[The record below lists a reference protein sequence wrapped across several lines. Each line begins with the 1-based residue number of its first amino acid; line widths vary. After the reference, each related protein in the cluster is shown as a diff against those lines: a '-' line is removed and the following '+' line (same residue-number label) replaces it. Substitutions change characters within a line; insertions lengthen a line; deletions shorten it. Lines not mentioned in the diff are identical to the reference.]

1 MVKHLLTLFFSIIF
15 LNGFSQVPVLS
26 PINGAS
32 VVCTSSAIS
41 LSYSTSATNSPLYY
55 TWTYISSTSSAT
67 LSSNSNVGTAV
78 FYDINQTYTL
88 YCTATNS
95 SGTSTTETLVVKVF
109 ETPNV
114 SFSGVNTFCQGSST
128 NLSASSTIQGAS
140 TTVSY
145 NWSPSIGLNTTTGSS
160 VTANP
165 LNQTTYTVTAT
176 NGACSNSSQ
185 ITVTP
190 FEMLPVTFSGAN
202 TFCQGSSTNLSA
214 SSTIQG
220 GSSTVFYS
228 WFPGFGLNT
237 TTGPNVIA
245 NPSVSTTYT
254 VTGYYGTCSNTGTIT
269 VTPNNFTPPII
280 SASASNTLVCYG
292 DFTTLNAI
300 GANTY
305 TWTNNVQNGIPFQ
318 VYNTNTYYVSGTDI
332 NGCIGS
338 SSVTVNVNQL
348 ALFSVGTSDYGLQA
362 GQTATLTIYG
372 STPGTTYYING
383 VAMSTSVAVSPT
395 VTTSYTFTS
404 VNSSG
409 CVYTYYYT
417 QYVGLTVGVH
427 SANVKDEYFIA
438 YPNPNNGVFNLKS
451 SVKETIRVINELGEI
466 IRVVELSPE
475 TEYQVSDLS
484 SGIYMIQSDRTRMK
498 IIVSQ

>member
-41 LSYSTSATNSPLYY
+41 LSYSTSATNSPSYY

-176 NGACSNSSQ
+176 NGACSNTSQ

-228 WFPGFGLNT
+228 WSPGFGLNT

-245 NPSVSTTYT
+245 SPSISTTYT

-292 DFTTLNAI
+292 DFTTLNAT

-305 TWTNNVQNGIPFQ
+305 TWTNNVQNGVPFQ
-318 VYNTNTYYVSGTDI
+318 VYNSNTYYVSGTDI
-332 NGCIGS
+332 NGCVGS
-338 SSVTVNVNQL
+338 ASVNVTVNPS
-348 ALFSVGTSDYGLQA
+348 AIFSINTNYTPIQA
-362 GQTATLTIYG
+362 GDSVVIVIGGNA
-372 STPGTTYYING
+372 GTTYSLNG
-383 VAMSTSVAVSPT
+383 VSTPTTIVITPT
-395 VTTSYTFTS
+395 VTTTYTFTS
-404 VNSSG
+404 LSSSG
-409 CVYTYYYT
+409 CSYTQHFT

-427 SANVKDEYFIA
+427 SANAKDEYFIA
-438 YPNPNNGVFNLKS
+438 YPNPNNGIFNLKS

-466 IRVVELSPE
+466 IRIVELSPE
-475 TEYQVSDLS
+475 TEFQVSDLS